1 MVSERPGDDGIWATL
16 RDSSI
21 PVRAM
26 LVGVLVNRLGAFLQ
40 VFLVLFLT
48 NRGFTDVEAGFALA
62 CYGAGSFAGIVLGG
76 ALADRLGPRYATLL
90 SMIGT
95 ALLLIVVLYVRALPA
110 VYVSVLL
117 CGLVAQLYR
126 PAAAAL
132 LSELTPQHQ
141 QVMIYA
147 IYRLMINVGTTAAPL
162 LAALLI
168 TFSYDLLFW
177 VEAGAALVYAVI
189 AAITLP
195 RRKSPD
201 KAGKA
206 ALDGG
211 PKGYR
216 AVLADRRFV
225 LYLVALFINSLV
237 YIQYVS
243 TLPLTIQDAGIATFW
258 YSILIS
264 LNGFIVITCELL
276 VTKVTQHLPIK
287 LVVIAGFTLF
297 GIGQALY
304 ALPLGV
310 AIFVIGTLLWTIAE
324 IVGGPTMMSYAGVV
338 APENLRGRYI
348 SSMQTMFSL
357 GAAVGPALGTAGYHL
372 LGRNVWL
379 LFGLTCL
386 VGMVFALLGMRRPND
401 LEPARTE
408 PDPAEETPPATTT
421 PAAPAAVADR
431 QEGPQ
436 ST

>member
-1 MVSERPGDDGIWATL
+1 MSTPSAPGNDGIWATL
-16 RDSSI
+16 RDSSV

-26 LVGVLVNRLGAFLQ
+26 LAGVLVNRLGAFLQ

-48 NRGFTDVEAGFALA
+48 NRGFTDVQAGLALA
-62 CYGAGSFAGIVLGG
+62 CYGAGSFTGIVLGG

-95 ALLLIVVLYVRALPA
+95 ASLLIVVLYVRSLPA
-110 VYVSVLL
+110 VFASVLL

-132 LSELTPQHQ
+132 LSELTPKHQ

-147 IYRLMINVGTTAAPL
+147 IYRLMVNVGTTAAPL
-162 LAALLI
+162 LAAALI
-168 TFSYDLLFW
+168 VVSYNLLFW

-195 RRKSPD
+195 RRPA
-201 KAGKA
+201 KAGRA
-206 ALDGG
+206 PLPGG

-216 AVLADRRFV
+216 AVLSDRRFL
-225 LYLVALFINSLV
+225 LYLAALFINSLV

-243 TLPLTIQDAGIATFW
+243 TLPLTMQDAGLATFW
-258 YSILIS
+258 YSLLIS

-276 VTKVTQHLPIK
+276 VTKVTQHMRIK
-287 LVVIAGFTLF
+287 VVVVAGFTLF

-304 ALPLGV
+304 ALPLGIAV
-310 AIFVIGTLLWTIAE
+310 FVIGTLLWTLAE
-324 IVGGPTMMSYAGVV
+324 IIGGPTMMSYAGVV
-338 APENLRGRYI
+338 APEGLRGRYI

-357 GAAVGPALGTAGYHL
+357 GGAVGPALGTAGYHL
-372 LGRNVWL
+372 FGRDVWL

-386 VGMVFALLGMRRPND
+386 VGMVFALVGMRRPAED
-401 LEPARTE
+401 EPEPDHAEPASPHADR
-408 PDPAEETPPATTT
+408 
-421 PAAPAAVADR
+421 PAAATSVADR

-436 ST
+436 PV

>member
-1 MVSERPGDDGIWATL
+1 MSTTRAPGDDGIWVTL

-48 NRGFTDVEAGFALA
+48 NRGFTEVAAGIALA
-62 CYGAGSFAGIVLGG
+62 CYGAGSFIGIVLGG

-95 ALLLIVVLYVRALPA
+95 ALLLIVVLYVRSLPA
-110 VYVSVLL
+110 VYASVLL

-132 LSELTPQHQ
+132 LSELTPMHQ

-162 LAALLI
+162 LAAALI
-168 TFSYDLLFW
+168 TVSYDLLFW

-195 RRKSPD
+195 RRPA
-201 KAGKA
+201 KAKTP
-206 ALDGG
+206 LDGG
-211 PKGYR
+211 PQGYR
-216 AVLADRRFV
+216 AVLADRRFL
-225 LYLVALFINSLV
+225 LYLGALFVNALV

-243 TLPLTIQDAGIATFW
+243 TLPLTMQDAGFATLW
-258 YSILIS
+258 YSLLIS

-276 VTKVTQHLPIK
+276 VTKVTQRLPIK
-287 LVVIAGFTLF
+287 LIVIAGFVLF
-297 GIGQALY
+297 GIGQSFY
-304 ALPLGV
+304 ALPLGIAV
-310 AIFVIGTLLWTIAE
+310 FVVGTLLWTLAE
-324 IVGGPTMMSYAGVV
+324 IIGGPTMMSYAGVV
-338 APENLRGRYI
+338 APEHLRGRYI
-348 SSMQTMFSL
+348 SAMQTMFSL
-357 GAAVGPALGTAGYHL
+357 GAAVGPALGVAGYEL
-372 LGRNVWL
+372 LGRDVWW

-386 VGMVFALLGMRRPND
+386 IGMVLALLGMRRPD
-401 LEPARTE
+401 DEEPAE
-408 PDPAEETPPATTT
+408 PESAPAAQ
-421 PAAPAAVADR
+421 PAAPASVADR
-431 QEGPQ
+431 QEGSQP
-436 ST
+436 T

>member
-1 MVSERPGDDGIWATL
+1 
-16 RDSSI
+16 
-21 PVRAM
+21 M

-48 NRGFTDVEAGFALA
+48 NRGFTEVQAGFALA
-62 CYGAGSFAGIVLGG
+62 CYGAGAFTGIVLGG

-95 ALLLIVVLYVRALPA
+95 ALLLIVVLYVRTLPA

-132 LSELTPQHQ
+132 LSALTPKHQ

-162 LAALLI
+162 LAALLLVV
-168 TFSYDLLFW
+168 SYDLLFW
-177 VEAGAALVYAVI
+177 VEAAAALVYAVI

-195 RRKSPD
+195 RRPAQ
-201 KAGKA
+201 AGTVPPKR
-206 ALDGG
+206 G

-216 AVLADRRFV
+216 AVLADRRFL

-243 TLPLTIQDAGIATFW
+243 TLPLTMQDAGLATFW
-258 YSILIS
+258 YSVLIS

-276 VTKVTQHLPIK
+276 VTKVTQRLPIM
-287 LVVIAGFTLF
+287 LVVVAGFTLF
-297 GIGQALY
+297 GIGQSLY
-304 ALPLGV
+304 ALPLGIAV
-310 AIFVIGTLLWTIAE
+310 FVVGTLLWTLAE
-324 IVGGPTMMSYAGVV
+324 VIGGPTMMSYAGVV
-338 APENLRGRYI
+338 APEGLRGRYI

-357 GAAVGPALGTAGYHL
+357 GAAVGPAVGTAGYHL
-372 LGRNVWL
+372 LGRDVWW

-386 VGMVFALLGMRRPND
+386 VGMVFALLGMRRPTD
-401 LEPARTE
+401 EAREPG
-408 PDPAEETPPATTT
+408 PAEPETAPS
-421 PAAPAAVADR
+421 AAPAPVADR

-436 ST
+436 PV